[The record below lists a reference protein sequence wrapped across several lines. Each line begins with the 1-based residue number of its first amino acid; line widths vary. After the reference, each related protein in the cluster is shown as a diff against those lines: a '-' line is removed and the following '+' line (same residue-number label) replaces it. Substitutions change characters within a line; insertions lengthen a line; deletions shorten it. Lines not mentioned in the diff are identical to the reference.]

1 MYSGR
6 ASGSGRSSLI
16 SESSRT
22 CAAGPISRRRTI
34 KERSRDRPCVSWA
47 RTQVSFS
54 VGDVYVC
61 VCVSIRKR
69 DPVADL
75 RFMADSAS
83 KFFSFPVRD
92 VCVFDRERNPVSVSP
107 TRSFTKS
114 LLPLASPVCVWQG
127 LIYHQIARSLL
138 KKGLFWYGSLAKS
151 THAISLPP
159 MGWVGN
165 HS

>member
-61 VCVSIRKR
+61 VCVCIRKR

-75 RFMADSAS
+75 QFMAENACEFFCERCVCMWMCVYEREILRQTLLFMGENAS
-83 KFFSFPVRD
+83 EFFCERFVCC
-92 VCVFDRERNPVSVSP
+92 VCVCIRKKDPVATCESWPTTQVSSSV
-107 TRSFTKS
+107 F
-114 LLPLASPVCVWQG
+114 L
-127 LIYHQIARSLL
+127 
-138 KKGLFWYGSLAKS
+138 
-151 THAISLPP
+151 
-159 MGWVGN
+159 
-165 HS
+165 